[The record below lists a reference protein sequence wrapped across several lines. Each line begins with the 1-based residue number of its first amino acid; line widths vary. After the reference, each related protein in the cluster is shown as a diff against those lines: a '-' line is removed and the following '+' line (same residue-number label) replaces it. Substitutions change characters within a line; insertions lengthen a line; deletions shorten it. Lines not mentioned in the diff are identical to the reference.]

1 MLLEQYDWGLDA
13 RTLQI
18 LFALALGVMFGVAAQ
33 VTRFCLRRAVAPE
46 AADRGQAGAVWLTAL
61 AVAISGF
68 QIASA
73 AGYVDLQGHRYLD
86 GSVPVVAIVLG
97 GLAFGAGMILTRG
110 CASRLTVLAAT
121 GNLRAVVVLAVF
133 AIVAHSTLKGV
144 LAPVRTTLGSV
155 TADLP
160 FGTLYALPGAP
171 LAVCAL
177 ALLGAGYAIYTF
189 RPKVSHV
196 VLAAVIG
203 LVPVLGWATTS
214 VLLMDEFDPLEVQ
227 SAAFTLPWTDALFWT
242 LASSAVQAGFGTG
255 LIGGVL
261 LGSFLSAL
269 VRGELQMQGFEDAPQ
284 MRRYLAG
291 ATLMGFGGVLAGGC
305 TVGAGLSGSSALSL
319 AALLALG
326 SITIGATVFS
336 RIGGIRAAAVA
347 AE

>member
-1 MLLEQYDWGLDA
+1 M
-13 RTLQI
+13 T
-18 LFALALGVMFGVAAQ
+18 
-33 VTRFCLRRAVAPE
+33 
-46 AADRGQAGAVWLTAL
+46 
-61 AVAISGF
+61 
-68 QIASA
+68 
-73 AGYVDLQGHRYLD
+73 
-86 GSVPVVAIVLG
+86 
-97 GLAFGAGMILTRG
+97 
-110 CASRLTVLAAT
+110 
-121 GNLRAVVVLAVF
+121 
-133 AIVAHSTLKGV
+133 
-144 LAPVRTTLGSV
+144 
-155 TADLP
+155 
-160 FGTLYALPGAP
+160 
-171 LAVCAL
+171 L